1 MWTALVLD
9 FFQDVD
15 SLETPVVPGG
25 VCYSGA
31 RLPARIEISCVFHP
45 DRPLRRTTISA
56 ARKRGAP
63 SALRLVGAFALMAAS
78 AAAGLSA
85 NPVHPGERAEAG
97 SAPAWR
103 AAPLPLAAWQDLVRR
118 QISRSLEKMWGAPVR
133 FERVEFGVAP
143 PRLILHGVE
152 CATSMGGWRAAVRV
166 ARLVASPVLWSLV
179 RGTVEWATVEV
190 EGLSLD
196 LAGTA
201 ASSAPPA
208 VSPAAAAADQPE
220 PLIMG
225 SLRVSRG
232 TLTLRAG
239 DLLVRA
245 EFSLQGTGN
254 AAERSVVGRMNV
266 DSLAVEGGG
275 ALEGPLRLVG
285 SADWSW
291 SSEGLRLD
299 PLRLHGEAAEI
310 ALQARL
316 GTSSRVEGD
325 ITLRPSATPWK
336 PPAGVVLGGG
346 WKLAGWLK
354 AESGAWQ
361 GEGTLQGDDLTL
373 RDWPLGRLSA
383 RWRVTQGSVEISEIG
398 VPLEG
403 GAATVS
409 ARARAPYETLELSI
423 VSSSAPAAVT
433 SRFWPG
439 APAIQGTLQTRLQV
453 EVPLAGP
460 LERARG
466 RGSIRLSPAPGAPW
480 PLGIEAKVEGGLD
493 AFRAQGSW
501 RMGDLHGDLE
511 AAQDRARFTLS
522 PTSMATLLPWGE
534 RALGRPLAGFLGD
547 VNGTA
552 SGESEVWIKGR
563 MLSWRARLPLA
574 ALSLSGH
581 PLGEMEV
588 RAGGDGARWKGDAR
602 LQGGDVP
609 GALEGIG
616 VLRWEMEAWRP
627 ETWTGRVLAD
637 LRAPIAGGATL
648 RLQGDLGVAGTS
660 RLNVTA
666 ELPDLRTTL
675 DLQLQREADS
685 AWTAQVRAADGAE
698 GWADVRLRSG
708 ARGELEEVSG
718 QMGSWR
724 LQPPSA
730 DEILAGLLAEYLEM
744 SAEWSLATG
753 GPLASLRLLD
763 QTPDGGRRPW
773 GSGELTW
780 EEGSLVVRLA
790 RDSPPLRIEV
800 SATPRGAWPFRVEAL
815 APPSEVEVG
824 PAARLTTL
832 LGGGMRVEGTLRP
845 WSWSADL
852 NLERFALV
860 SGEQVWLASGPVRGS
875 GSPAGWKI
883 EPIHLQGEAGR
894 LDVEM
899 DPASG
904 GLRATGDLS
913 VAPLTLWL
921 GEARFAGSV
930 HADLRWAPGQ
940 AARGTLTVEGL
951 QFFSSVLPFPL
962 EDLQGEIRLEPGQVE
977 LRQLHGRAGA
987 GTLSVSGRVP
997 LPHSAQ
1003 DWDLALEARGVS
1015 IRQPPGLSGLADL
1028 SLRMQGPPSAPRL
1041 VGDLSLSQGV
1051 YTIPF
1056 SLVRGGNP
1064 PVDLDFSDLVPPAAQ
1079 ALGLD
1084 IALSAEHLW
1093 IRSDYTKLE
1102 CRGKL
1107 QVSGTLARPIVGGRL
1122 AAVEGGEVHF
1132 NQVRYSVTSGFL
1144 EFRGARSASPNVELQ
1159 ADTERGDYKVHLE
1172 VRGSVD
1178 DLKISLRSEPPLP
1191 TPEIVRL
1198 LTTGRV
1204 GTTGTETPTGS
1215 LAEGLLGSVVSGSV
1229 LAPLESGL
1237 QSVLPV
1243 DRLYIDPLAVSG
1255 QGDPTTRITLGKR
1268 LSRRVSLEYSSNL
1281 GSNQEDLYQLRYRMQ
1296 PDVDMTLSREDD
1308 GSLGADLLYSRRLY
1322 PPGSRPPDSEIEP
1335 HPLIRRIRFRGE
1347 TPFRTRRLRSVVTV
1361 IPGERA
1367 STYELFDS
1375 RERLWRLHARAG
1387 YPQTQVEA
1395 SLRPRRHGSADA
1407 VFDINAGA
1415 RLEVRLEGAEMP
1427 RALHAAILELWE
1439 DPGLRS
1445 LIPARA
1451 EALVSGHFQDQGYP
1465 ACSARFA
1472 GVTQEE
1478 GREVWTFQVEMGL
1491 RVKVESLRLRG
1502 STPLAHKDLLA
1513 AIQTRA
1519 DVPGER
1525 GHFVASRLRADT
1537 RALENLHVSAGYA
1550 DARVQMDPPQFS
1562 VDGRRAQV
1570 GWRIEAGVL
1579 YRVDQVDISPQEA
1592 AVLLAGSSDWLNL
1605 KAGGVF
1611 SPRALSVDSEA
1622 LRARLDLLGYPRA
1635 RVESRV
1641 EGAPQALRVGFQVE
1655 PGPRQV
1661 VGEVT
1666 VEGNRRT
1673 RERVI
1678 RRELAFHSGD
1688 PLSQQRLD
1696 DSQRNLYQMGAFR
1709 SVSVEP
1715 VGAEGAPQTS
1725 AAVEGKTPTAAA
1737 ENPEPP
1743 APVTVQVRVL
1753 ESPPLS
1759 VGAGFGYDSADH
1771 FRGRLDLADRNLF
1784 GTRRYAGLV
1793 LRAGSIERRAQA
1805 LVRDPRLFDTR
1816 LAGLASAF
1824 YVEKER
1830 DTFTE
1835 TRRGARL
1842 QVEQKRSRRLT
1853 QFYGYVIEGVN
1864 LADVSITAEEV
1875 PPQQR
1880 LADLGWT
1887 LAYDS
1892 RNDFVDP
1899 RRGLFGSVDLKWFGA
1914 AIGSEAEFGRVFLE
1928 TSYYHPLSRRVVWAS
1943 ALRAGGAW
1951 PFGAG
1956 EDVPISEHFFAGGDN
1971 TVRGFPR
1978 DRLGPIDPVSG
1989 DPLGGELSLIYN
2001 QEVRFPIWR
2010 SLRGV
2015 AFYDGGNVFS
2025 VPDDLSARDL
2035 RSVLGVGLRLNTP
2048 IGPLRLD
2055 YGRVLDR
2062 KEGEDPGA
2070 LYFSIGQAF

>member
-1 MWTALVLD
+1 VL
-9 FFQDVD
+9 
-15 SLETPVVPGG
+15 L
-25 VCYSGA
+25 
-31 RLPARIEISCVFHP
+31 
-45 DRPLRRTTISA
+45 
-56 ARKRGAP
+56 
-63 SALRLVGAFALMAAS
+63 AAS
-78 AAAGLSA
+78 ATGLSA
-85 NPVHPGERAEAG
+85 NPDHPGERVEAG

-103 AAPLPLAAWQDLVRR
+103 AAPLPLAGWQDLVRK
-118 QISRSLEKMWGAPVR
+118 QISRSLERMWGAPVR
-133 FERVEFGVAP
+133 FESVEFGVAP
-143 PRLILHGVE
+143 PQLILHGVE
-152 CATSMGGWRAAVRV
+152 CATSIGGWRAAVRV

-179 RGTVEWATVEV
+179 RGKVEWEMVEV

-196 LAGTA
+196 LVDAA
-201 ASSAPPA
+201 ASPA
-208 VSPAAAAADQPE
+208 QPALLPAAADQPE

-239 DLLVRA
+239 DLLVRSG
-245 EFSLQGTGN
+245 FSLQGTGKT
-254 AAERSVVGRMNV
+254 AKDAVVGRINV
-266 DSLAVEGGG
+266 ESLEAQWESALG
-275 ALEGPLRLVG
+275 APLRLAG

-310 ALQARL
+310 TLQARL
-316 GTSSRVEGD
+316 GASLSRIEGD
-325 ITLRPSATPWK
+325 VTLHPSAMHWK
-336 PPAGVVLGGG
+336 PPAGVDLGGG

-361 GEGTLQGDDLTL
+361 AEGTLQGEDLSL
-373 RDWPLGRLSA
+373 RDWPLGRISA
-383 RWRVTQGSVEISEIG
+383 RWKATQGSVEVSEIG

-409 ARARAPYETLELSI
+409 ARVRAPYETLELSI
-423 VSSSAPAAVT
+423 ESSSIPAALT
-433 SRFWPG
+433 SRLWPD
-439 APAIQGTLQTRLQV
+439 APAIQGRLLTKLQV

-460 LERARG
+460 LEQARG

-480 PLGIEAKVEGGLD
+480 PLRIEAKVEGGVE
-493 AFRAQGSW
+493 AFQAEGSW
-501 RMGDLHGDLE
+501 RMGDLLGDLE
-511 AAQDRARFTLS
+511 ATQARARFTLS
-522 PTSMATLLPWGE
+522 PTTVARLLPWGE

-547 VNGTA
+547 VNGTV
-552 SGESEVWIKGR
+552 SGESEVSIKGR
-563 MLSWRARLPLA
+563 TLSWRARFPVA
-574 ALSLSGH
+574 ALSLGGH
-581 PLGEMEV
+581 PLGEAEV

-602 LQGGDVP
+602 LQGGDAP
-609 GALEGIG
+609 GALEGVG
-616 VLRWEMEAWRP
+616 VLRWAMEAWRP

-648 RLQGDLGVAGTS
+648 RLQGDLSATGTS
-660 RLNVTA
+660 RLSVTT

-675 DLQLQREADS
+675 DMQLQREADS
-685 AWTAQVRAADGAE
+685 TWTAQVRAGDGAE

-708 ARGELEEVSG
+708 ARGGLEGVSG
-718 QMGSWR
+718 QVGSWR
-724 LQPPSA
+724 LQLPSA
-730 DEILAGLLAEYLEM
+730 DEVLAGLFAEYLEM
-744 SAEWSLATG
+744 SAKWSLATG
-753 GPLASLRLLD
+753 GPVASLRLLD
-763 QTPDGGRRPW
+763 QTPDGGSRPW

-780 EEGSLVVRLA
+780 EEGRVVVRLS
-790 RDSPPLRIEV
+790 RDSPPLRIDV
-800 SATPRGAWPFRVEAL
+800 SAAPRGAWPFRVEAL

-832 LGGGMRVEGTLRP
+832 LSGGMRVEGTLRP
-845 WSWSADL
+845 WAWSADL

-860 SGEQVWLASGPVRGS
+860 SGDQVWLASGPVRGS
-875 GSPAGWKI
+875 GSPASWRL
-883 EPIHLQGEAGR
+883 EPIHLQGQAGR

-940 AARGTLTVEGL
+940 AASGTLTVEGL
-951 QFFSSVLPFPL
+951 QFFSSVLPFPM
-962 EDLQGEIRLEPGQVE
+962 EDLQGEIRLEPGHVE

-987 GTLSVSGRVP
+987 GTLSLSGRVP

-1015 IRQPPGLSGLADL
+1015 IRQPPGLSGVADL
-1028 SLRMQGPPSAPRL
+1028 SLRMQGPPSTPRL
-1041 VGDLSLSQGV
+1041 VGDLSLHQGV

-1056 SLVRGGNP
+1056 SLVRGGNL
-1064 PVDLDFSDLVPPAAQ
+1064 PVDLDFSDVVPPAAQ

-1084 IALSAEHLW
+1084 IALNAEHLW

-1107 QVSGTLARPIVGGRL
+1107 QLSGTLARPIVGGRL
-1122 AAVEGGEVHF
+1122 AAVEGGEVRF
-1132 NQVRYSVTSGFL
+1132 NEVRYSVTSGLL
-1144 EFRGARSASPNVELQ
+1144 EFTAARSASPNVELQ

-1172 VRGSVD
+1172 VRGTVD

-1204 GTTGTETPTGS
+1204 GTPGTEAPAGS

-1308 GSLGADLLYSRRLY
+1308 GSLGADLLFSRRLY

-1361 IPGERA
+1361 APGERA
-1367 STYELFDS
+1367 SAYELFDS
-1375 RERLWRLHARAG
+1375 RERLWGLHARAG
-1387 YPQTQVEA
+1387 YPQARVEA

-1427 RALHAAILELWE
+1427 RGLHAAILELWD

-1451 EALVSGHFQDQGYP
+1451 EALVSGYFQDQGYP
-1465 ACSARFA
+1465 ACSARLA
-1472 GVTQEE
+1472 GVTQED
-1478 GREVWTFQVEMGL
+1478 GREVWTFQVEMGH
-1491 RVKVESLRLRG
+1491 RVKVESLRFRG
-1502 STPLAHKDLLA
+1502 STPLAHKDLLG

-1519 DVPGER
+1519 DLPGER
-1525 GHFVASRLRADT
+1525 GYFVTSRLRADT

-1550 DARVQMDPPQFS
+1550 DAQVQMDPPQFS
-1562 VDGRRAQV
+1562 ADGRRAQV
-1570 GWRIEAGVL
+1570 GWRIEAGAP
-1579 YRVDQVDISPQEA
+1579 YRVDQVGISPEETA
-1592 AVLLAGSSDWLNL
+1592 ILLAGFLDRLNL
-1605 KAGGVF
+1605 RAGGVF
-1611 SPRALSVDSEA
+1611 SSRALSVDSEA

-1641 EGAPQALRVGFQVE
+1641 EGPPQALRVGFQVQ
-1655 PGPRQV
+1655 PGPRQI
-1661 VGEVT
+1661 VGEVK

-1678 RRELAFHSGD
+1678 RRELAFRSGD
-1688 PLSQQRLD
+1688 PLSQQKLD
-1696 DSQRNLYQMGAFR
+1696 DSQRNLYQMGVFR
-1709 SVSVEP
+1709 SVSVEA
-1715 VGAEGAPQTS
+1715 VGAGATPQT
-1725 AAVEGKTPTAAA
+1725 AAVAQG
-1737 ENPEPP
+1737 EPP
-1743 APVTVQVRVL
+1743 APVPIQVRIL
-1753 ESPPLS
+1753 ESAPLS
-1759 VGAGFGYDSADH
+1759 VGAGFGYDSVDH

-1793 LRAGSIERRAQA
+1793 LRGGSIERRAQA
-1805 LVRDPRLFDTR
+1805 LVRDPRLFNTR

-1824 YVEKER
+1824 YEMNER

-1835 TRRGARL
+1835 RRRGARL
-1842 QVEQKRSRRLT
+1842 QVERKQTRRLT
-1853 QFYGYVIEGVN
+1853 QFYGYVLEDVD
-1864 LADVSITAEEV
+1864 LADVSVTAEEI
-1875 PPQQR
+1875 PEQQR
-1880 LADLGWT
+1880 LADLSWT

-1892 RNDFVDP
+1892 RNDFADP
-1899 RRGLFGSVDLKWFGA
+1899 RHGLFGSVDLKWFAGP
-1914 AIGSEAEFGRVFLE
+1914 IGSDAEFGRAFLE
-1928 TSYYHPLSRRVVWAS
+1928 ISYYRPLSQRVVWAS
-1943 ALRAGGAW
+1943 ALRTGLARPYGAD
-1951 PFGAG
+1951 
-1956 EDVPISEHFFAGGDN
+1956 ESVPISERFFSGGDSS
-1971 TVRGFPR
+1971 VRGFER
-1978 DRLGPIDPVSG
+1978 NHLGPLDPVTG
-1989 DPLGGELSLIYN
+1989 EPLGGELSLIYN

-2025 VPDDLSARDL
+2025 TSDDLSMRDL

>member
-1 MWTALVLD
+1 MWTAFVLES
-9 FFQDVD
+9 FHDVD
-15 SLETPVVPGG
+15 PVEIPAVLGG
-25 VCYSGA
+25 VCYSGSW
-31 RLPARIEISCVFHP
+31 LPARTEISRVSPP
-45 DRPLRRTTISA
+45 DRHLTPTIAAA
-56 ARKRGAP
+56 ARKRSGRSAVRLGGA
-63 SALRLVGAFALMAAS
+63 LALMAAS

-85 NPVHPGERAEAG
+85 NPAHPDERAEAG
-97 SAPAWR
+97 SAPASL
-103 AAPLPLAAWQDLVRR
+103 AAPLPLAGWQDLVRQ
-118 QISRSLEKMWGAPVR
+118 QISRSLEKLWGAPVR
-133 FERVEFGVAP
+133 FERVEFGAAP
-143 PRLILHGVE
+143 PQLILLGVE
-152 CATSMGGWRAAVRV
+152 CATSMGGWRADVRV

-179 RGTVEWATVEV
+179 RGAVEWEAVEA

-196 LAGTA
+196 LADAA
-201 ASSAPPA
+201 ASPAPPA
-208 VSPAAAAADQPE
+208 GSPAAAADQPV

-232 TLTLRAG
+232 SLTLRAG
-239 DLLVRA
+239 DLLVRS
-245 EFSLQGTGN
+245 EFSLQGTGK
-254 AAERSVVGRMNV
+254 AAERSVGGRITL

-275 ALEGPLRLVG
+275 ALEAPLRLAG

-291 SSEGLRLD
+291 SPEGLRLN

-310 ALQARL
+310 ALQAQL
-316 GTSSRVEGD
+316 GATSSRVEGE

-336 PPAGVVLGGG
+336 PPTGVGLGGA
-346 WKLAGWLK
+346 WKLTGGLQ

-361 GEGTLQGDDLTL
+361 AEGTLQGDDLTL
-373 RDWPLGRLSA
+373 RDWPLGRISA
-383 RWRVTQGSVEISEIG
+383 RWRATQGSVEVFEIG

-403 GAATVS
+403 GVATVS
-409 ARARAPYETLELSI
+409 ARVRAPYETLELSI
-423 VSSSAPAAVT
+423 ESSSVPAAVA
-433 SRFWPG
+433 SRLWPG
-439 APAIQGTLQTRLQV
+439 APAIQGTLLTRLQV
-453 EVPLAGP
+453 EVPLSGP

-480 PLGIEAKVEGGLD
+480 PLRIEAKVEGGFD
-493 AFRAQGSW
+493 GFQAQGSW
-501 RMGDLHGDLE
+501 RMGDLLGALE

-534 RALGRPLAGFLGD
+534 RALGRPLAGFLGG
-547 VNGTA
+547 VKATV
-552 SGESEVWIKGR
+552 SGESEVWIGGR
-563 MLSWRARLPLA
+563 TLSWRARLPVA
-574 ALSLSGH
+574 ALSLGGQ

-609 GALEGIG
+609 GVLQGVA

-648 RLQGDLGVAGTS
+648 RMQGDLGAAGTS
-660 RLNVTA
+660 SLSLTA
-666 ELPDLRTTL
+666 ELPDQRTTL
-675 DLQLQREADS
+675 DLQLQREAGS
-685 AWTAQVRAADGAE
+685 LWTARIRAADGAE

-708 ARGELEEVSG
+708 ARGGLEAVSG
-718 QMGSWR
+718 QMGNWR

-730 DEILAGLLAEYLEM
+730 DEVLAGLLAEYLEM
-744 SAEWSLATG
+744 SAEWSPAAG
-753 GPLASLRLLD
+753 GPVASLRLLD
-763 QTPDGGRRPW
+763 QTPDGERRPW

-780 EEGSLVVRLA
+780 EDGRLVVRLA
-790 RDSPPLRIEV
+790 RESPPLRIEV
-800 SATPRGAWPFRVEAL
+800 SATPREAWPFRVEAL
-815 APPSEVEVG
+815 APASEVEVE

-832 LGGGMRVEGTLRP
+832 LGGGIRVEGTLRP

-860 SGEQVWLASGPVRGS
+860 SGNQVWLASGPVRGS
-875 GSPAGWKI
+875 GSPAGWKV

-913 VAPLTLWL
+913 LAPLTRWL
-921 GEARFAGSV
+921 GEAQFAGSV
-930 HADLRWAPGQ
+930 HADLRWTPGQ
-940 AARGTLTVEGL
+940 AARGAFTVEGL
-951 QFFSSVLPFPL
+951 QLLSSVLPFPL
-962 EDLQGEIRLEPGQVE
+962 QNLQGEIRLEPDHVE
-977 LRQLHGRAGA
+977 LRQLRGRSGA
-987 GTLSVSGRVP
+987 GTLSLSGRVP
-997 LPHSAQ
+997 LPRSAQ

-1015 IRQPPGLSGLADL
+1015 IHQPPGLSGVADV
-1028 SLRMQGPPSAPRL
+1028 SLRMQGSPPAPRL
-1041 VGDLSLSQGV
+1041 VGDVSLPEGV

-1064 PVDLDFSDLVPPAAQ
+1064 PVNLDFSDVLPAA
-1079 ALGLD
+1079 AYPLGLD
-1084 IALSAEHLW
+1084 IALNAEHLW

-1122 AAVEGGEVHF
+1122 TAVEGGEVRF
-1132 NQVRYSVTSGFL
+1132 NEVRYTVASGL
-1144 EFRGARSASPNVELQ
+1144 VEFPGARTTSPNVELQ
-1159 ADTERGDYKVHLE
+1159 ADTERGDYKIHLE
-1172 VRGSVD
+1172 ARGAVD

-1198 LTTGRV
+1198 LTTGRA
-1204 GTTGTETPTGS
+1204 GTSGTEAPAGG
-1215 LAEGLLGSVVSGSV
+1215 LAEGLLGSMVSGSV

-1237 QSVLPV
+1237 QSILPV

-1268 LSRRVSLEYSSNL
+1268 LSRRVSLQYSSNL

-1322 PPGSRPPDSEIEP
+1322 PRGARPPDSEIEP
-1335 HPLIRRIRFRGE
+1335 HPLVRRIRFRGE
-1347 TPFRTRRLRSVVTV
+1347 TPFGARRLRSVVTLAS
-1361 IPGERA
+1361 GERA
-1367 STYELFDS
+1367 STYDLFDS

-1387 YPQTQVEA
+1387 YPQVQVEA

-1427 RALHAAILELWE
+1427 RALHAEILELWE

-1451 EALVSGHFQDQGYP
+1451 EALIAGHFQEQGYP
-1465 ACSARFA
+1465 ACSARFD

-1478 GREVWTFQVEMGL
+1478 GREVWTFQAEMGR
-1491 RVKVESLRLRG
+1491 RVKVESLRFRG

-1513 AIQTRA
+1513 AVQTRA
-1519 DVPGER
+1519 DVPSER
-1525 GHFVASRLRADT
+1525 GYFVTSRLRADT

-1550 DARVQMDPPQFS
+1550 DARVQMDPPLFS
-1562 VDGRRAQV
+1562 ADGRQAQV

-1579 YRVDQVDISPQEA
+1579 YRVDQVDISPEEA
-1592 AVLLAGSSDWLNL
+1592 AALLAGSLDRLNL

-1611 SPRALSVDSEA
+1611 SSRALSLDGET

-1635 RVESRV
+1635 RVESRMD
-1641 EGAPQALRVGFQVE
+1641 GAPQALRVGFQVE

-1661 VGEVT
+1661 VGEVK

-1688 PLSQQRLD
+1688 PLSQQRID
-1696 DSQRNLYQMGAFR
+1696 DSQRNLYQLGVFR

-1715 VGAEGAPQTS
+1715 VGAGRASQ
-1725 AAVEGKTPTAAA
+1725 TAAA
-1737 ENPEPP
+1737 AQGEPPEPVP
-1743 APVTVQVRVL
+1743 VQVRVL

-1759 VGAGFGYDSADH
+1759 VGAGFGYDSVDH

-1805 LVRDPRLFDTR
+1805 LVRDPRLFNTR

-1824 YVEKER
+1824 YEEKER
-1830 DTFTE
+1830 DTFTV

-1842 QVEQKRSRRLT
+1842 QLEQKRSRRLT
-1853 QFYGYVIEGVN
+1853 RFYGYVIEGVN
-1864 LADVSITAEEV
+1864 LADVSVTAEEI
-1875 PPQQR
+1875 PAQQR
-1880 LADLGWT
+1880 LADLGWA

-1928 TSYYHPLSRRVVWAS
+1928 ISYYHPLSRRVVWAS

-1956 EDVPISEHFFAGGDN
+1956 ENVPISEHFFAGGDN

-1978 DRLGPIDPVSG
+1978 DHLGPIDPVSG

-2025 VPDDLSARDL
+2025 APADLSARDL

-2062 KEGEDPGA
+2062 KTGEDPGA